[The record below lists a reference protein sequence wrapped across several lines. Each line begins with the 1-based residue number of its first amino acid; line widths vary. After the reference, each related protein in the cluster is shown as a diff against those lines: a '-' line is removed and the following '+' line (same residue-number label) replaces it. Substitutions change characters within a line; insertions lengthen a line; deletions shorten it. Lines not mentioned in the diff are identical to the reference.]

1 MEKSKL
7 KLKAHMLVAGEDSVE
22 VWYEDTFIAA
32 VYGADGPGVRVI
44 SKHPMD
50 VVRGGPGALIGSI
63 EVRMEVG
70 DPGEKAPNKS
80 SA

>member
-7 KLKAHMLVAGEDSVE
+7 KPKPHVLIPDQEAVE
-22 VWYEDTFIAA
+22 VWYKDILIAS

-44 SKHPMD
+44 SKYPMD
-50 VVRGGPGALIGSI
+50 IVRGGHGSLFGSI

-70 DPGEKAPNKS
+70 
-80 SA
+80 